1 MADVTVKR
9 VEEMESIWG
18 GSFVRARASLGAS
31 SFGMNIWNFPPNWD
45 QYWEHNHV
53 EPPAA
58 DNEEEVYTA
67 LSGKATLLVAG
78 EEHVLEP
85 GVFARVGVGRSARSR
100 RVVRVSS
107 CSASARRPE
116 RRTRPYR
123 SSSSAARPVSERLS
137 EALQGPRAP
146 VARTDGL
153 RRVGLLRGRF
163 GNRRGGAARSGC
175 RRT

>member
-18 GSFVRARASLGAS
+18 GSFVRARASLGAT

-67 LSGKATLLVAG
+67 LSGKATLRVGG

-85 GVFARVGVGRSARSR
+85 GVFARVGAAEKRKLSTGAEGAQILCIGGMPGR
-100 RVVRVSS
+100 VYEPLPIVQLGG
-107 CSASARRPE
+107 PE
-116 RRTRPYR
+116 
-123 SSSSAARPVSERLS
+123 SI
-137 EALQGPRAP
+137 
-146 VARTDGL
+146 
-153 RRVGLLRGRF
+153 
-163 GNRRGGAARSGC
+163 
-175 RRT
+175 

>member
-78 EEHVLEP
+78 QEHVLEP
-85 GVFARVGVGRSARSR
+85 GVFARVGAGEKRKITTGDEGVQLLCVGATPGTAYAPLPI
-100 RVVRVSS
+100 V
-107 CSASARRPE
+107 E
-116 RRTRPYR
+116 
-123 SSSSAARPVSERLS
+123 LG
-137 EALQGPRAP
+137 GP
-146 VARTDGL
+146 TG
-153 RRVGLLRGRF
+153 F
-163 GNRRGGAARSGC
+163 
-175 RRT
+175 